1 MNYVEKVFQ
10 SIAVGDG
17 ISWTKTITES
27 DVYLFA
33 GITGDLGSNHINEEY
48 MRNTEYGKRIAQ
60 GVLILGLSSATVW
73 MFANRFDVTGASLGY
88 DKVRFVKPVML
99 GDTVTIDYRR
109 RVRSCSRAD
118 RFRCVGAQPA
128 RRHRAVGTAYSQGH
142 SGSGRGLT
150 FRHRCA
156 AS

>member
-17 ISWTKTITES
+17 VSWTKTITES

-73 MFANRFDVTGASLGY
+73 MFATRFDVTGASLGY
-88 DKVRFVKPVML
+88 DKVRFVKPVLL
-99 GDTVTIDYRR
+99 GDTVTIDYRAAEFDLA
-109 RVRSCSRAD
+109 RARIVSD
-118 RFRCVGAQPA
+118 V
-128 RRHRAVGTAYSQGH
+128 
-142 SGSGRGLT
+142 SGRNQRGDIVLSA
-150 FRHRCA
+150 RHILKVIPDQGA
-156 AS
+156 A

>member
-17 ISWTKTITES
+17 VSWTKTITES

-73 MFANRFDVTGASLGY
+73 MFATRFDVTGASLGY

-99 GDTVTIDYRR
+99 GDTVTIDYRAAEFDLAR
-109 RVRSCSRAD
+109 ARIVSDVSGYNQRGDIVLSARHILKVIPDRS
-118 RFRCVGAQPA
+118 
-128 RRHRAVGTAYSQGH
+128 
-142 SGSGRGLT
+142 
-150 FRHRCA
+150 A
-156 AS
+156 A

>member
-88 DKVRFVKPVML
+88 DKVRFIKPVML
-99 GDTVTIDYRR
+99 GDTVTIDYRAAEFDLAR
-109 RVRSCSRAD
+109 ARIVSDVLGCNQRGDIVLSARHILKVIPDRS
-118 RFRCVGAQPA
+118 
-128 RRHRAVGTAYSQGH
+128 
-142 SGSGRGLT
+142 
-150 FRHRCA
+150 A
-156 AS
+156 A